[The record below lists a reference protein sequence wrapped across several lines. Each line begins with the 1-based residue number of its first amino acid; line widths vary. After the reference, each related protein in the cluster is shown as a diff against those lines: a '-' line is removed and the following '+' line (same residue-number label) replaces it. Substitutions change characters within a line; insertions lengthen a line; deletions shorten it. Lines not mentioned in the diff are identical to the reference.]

1 MIKQTWNINEDEKLR
16 ILNLHESATKNLYL
30 IKEQEILGKDNQNAI
45 RSNDKN
51 DKFTYLVFQ
60 PKTSTRVVDIDWNE
74 PYVVVADDERNAY
87 VAQVVETDAKNRPI
101 KFKVE
106 LDRPLPVWEPRDV
119 RRNEFKF
126 SLVKTGD
133 KSYKIN
139 MDYDAKT
146 KNSLV
151 YKDAQYTYYAVIYG
165 TNIIVAPVLNV
176 RPVNNWDYTYE
187 QEGVIDFNSLEENA
201 QVEIIPRY
209 SVFVLKK
216 LYFGLV
222 VISTFGFYE
231 LPKGRETPPSPPKE
245 IPKPTPPP
253 PPSNFGDNFGDNISF
268 PNAST
273 TEKPE
278 YQTFVKFVKGN
289 KDISKYVFRI
299 QSSASKCK
307 AGSVESQGTVNW
319 KDDKTTYPDV
329 AVDPKADT
337 KDVGNLNL
345 TKARAQHLKDFLIQ
359 NLPELKNVKFEVI
372 AQGSKGTCGTEEE
385 NAKNRVV
392 ALTISENK

>member
-307 AGSVESQGTVNW
+307 AGTVESQGTVNW

>member
-231 LPKGRETPPSPPKE
+231 LPKGRETPPSPNE

>member
-222 VISTFGFYE
+222 VISTFGF
-231 LPKGRETPPSPPKE
+231 
-245 IPKPTPPP
+245 
-253 PPSNFGDNFGDNISF
+253 
-268 PNAST
+268 
-273 TEKPE
+273 
-278 YQTFVKFVKGN
+278 
-289 KDISKYVFRI
+289 
-299 QSSASKCK
+299 
-307 AGSVESQGTVNW
+307 
-319 KDDKTTYPDV
+319 
-329 AVDPKADT
+329 
-337 KDVGNLNL
+337 
-345 TKARAQHLKDFLIQ
+345 
-359 NLPELKNVKFEVI
+359 
-372 AQGSKGTCGTEEE
+372 
-385 NAKNRVV
+385 
-392 ALTISENK
+392 

>member
-60 PKTSTRVVDIDWNE
+60 PQTSTRVTNIDWNE
-74 PYVVVADDERNAY
+74 PYIVVADDEINAY
-87 VAQVVETDAKNRPI
+87 VAQVVEKDAKNRPI

-231 LPKGRETPPSPPKE
+231 LPKGRETPPSPPNE